1 MINLLISFR
10 PKQWFKNFFVFAA
23 LVFAR
28 ELFNLPLLEKT
39 LIAFFIFCALSSG
52 IYLINDICDIDD
64 DRKHP
69 TKRNRPIAAGKISA
83 KLAILTAVVLL
94 IGGLGFAYIT
104 LNTNFFFAAAI
115 FVLLNFAYSFDLKK
129 IAILDVLLVAS
140 NFVLRALAGGL
151 AISVFVSPWLLV
163 CTFFLALFLVL
174 GKRRGDR
181 PAKGGYKDRR
191 DREDK
196 YSDEILDY
204 FILISAT
211 AALLSYVLY
220 SILSETAKTYAPQK
234 LFYTVPFATFGIF
247 RYFYLVYQ
255 KERGASPTET
265 LLSDWPLILNLFLW
279 FVSVVIILYNNP
291 V

>member
-1 MINLLISFR
+1 MKTILNLFISLR
-10 PKQWFKNFFVFAA
+10 PKQWSKNFFVFAA

-39 LIAFFIFCALSSG
+39 LIAFFIFCLLSSG
-52 IYLINDICDIDD
+52 VYLINDICDINE

-69 TKRNRPIAAGKISA
+69 TKRSRPIAAGKISV
-83 KLAILTAVVLL
+83 KLAILTAVILL
-94 IGGLGFAYIT
+94 VSGLSTAYLV
-104 LNTNFFFAAAI
+104 LNTNFFCAVAI
-115 FVLLNFAYSFDLKK
+115 FVFLNFAYSFFLKK
-129 IAILDVLLVAS
+129 IAILDVLLVAVS
-140 NFVLRALAGGL
+140 FVLRALSGGL

-181 PAKGGYKDRR
+181 TDGMDRTNKYTAETL
-191 DREDK
+191 DR
-196 YSDEILDY
+196 
-204 FILISAT
+204 FILVSAT

-220 SILSETAKTYAPQK
+220 SILSETAKLYAPQK

-255 KERGASPTET
+255 KDHGANPTEV
-265 LLSDWPLILNLFLW
+265 LLSDAPLIINLILW
-279 FVSVVIILYNNP
+279 FVLVVIILYNTVNL
-291 V
+291 